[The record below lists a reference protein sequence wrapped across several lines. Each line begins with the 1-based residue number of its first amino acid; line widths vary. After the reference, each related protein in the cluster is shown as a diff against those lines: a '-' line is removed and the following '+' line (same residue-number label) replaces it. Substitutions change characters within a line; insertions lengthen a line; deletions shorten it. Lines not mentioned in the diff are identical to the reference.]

1 MTGAAAVR
9 ATLTKACWHSKCK
22 GRRTDVMNKE
32 RILNYLPVLGGQE
45 KQMEQGMQVT
55 ARQLQDK
62 YKKMLRNI
70 KDNNFSMNIT

>member
-1 MTGAAAVR
+1 
-9 ATLTKACWHSKCK
+9 
-22 GRRTDVMNKE
+22 MNKE

-62 YKKMLRNI
+62 YKKMFRNI